1 MTIIKYIKFVVI
13 IVIVT
18 IIFSCS
24 KNEAGNSEYDPSLPI
39 SLTDFSQY
47 KGEWRLEWLLRELI
61 LEQISHKSM

>member
-47 KGEWRLEWLLRELI
+47 KGDGD
-61 LEQISHKSM
+61 

>member
-1 MTIIKYIKFVVI
+1 MTIIKYIKFVVT

-39 SLTDFSQY
+39 SLTDFFPMTR
-47 KGEWRLEWLLRELI
+47 GNGD
-61 LEQISHKSM
+61 